1 MRPSIS
7 TAGRRALEQRVA
19 PLRQSADQAPLIG
32 GWIRATREALG
43 MSATQFAARCG
54 ITRQEAQQSEQNE
67 VNGTI
72 RLATLQR
79 SAEALGCR
87 LVYAFVPDG
96 SLDDLMWRQER
107 ALASSELAAVD
118 QTMLL
123 EDQRVDENIAGR
135 RVGERADELLY
146 SRRLWDSLFRAMK
159 SMLLWRRAIAD
170 GGGSDESSDHHRRV
184 CVHARKIPRSLAH
197 GASSTCHW
205 SQHERALV
213 R

>member
-7 TAGRRALEQRVA
+7 AAGRRALEQRVA
-19 PLRQSADQAPLIG
+19 PLRQAADHAPPVG

-54 ITRQEAQQSEQNE
+54 VSRQAAQQSEQNE
-67 VNGTI
+67 VNGSI

-79 SAEALGCR
+79 SAEALGCK

-96 SLDDLMWRQER
+96 SLDDLMRRQAR

-123 EDQRVDENIAGR
+123 EDQRVDEDVAR
-135 RVGERADELLY
+135 RRAGERADELLA
-146 SRRLWDSLFRAMK
+146 SRRLWDSL
-159 SMLLWRRAIAD
+159 
-170 GGGSDESSDHHRRV
+170 
-184 CVHARKIPRSLAH
+184 PP
-197 GASSTCHW
+197 
-205 SQHERALV
+205 AL
-213 R
+213 